1 MMYGSERGSLGVMS
15 VTKNENELIM
25 VVLTHVEKRDKCE
38 IMVKRNRRE
47 RDRSNKKWMEIIRED
62 VRREC
67 GIDENMVRNRVKWR
81 GKIRVADPLSV

>member
-1 MMYGSERGSLGVMS
+1 MMYGSERGSLGVTS
-15 VTKNENELIM
+15 VTKNEKELIM

-38 IMVKRNRRE
+38 IRVKRNRRE